1 MTRWDELG
9 GAPRG
14 EAYAAYWDALVA
26 RGEDPHGEATL
37 VDSLLAPGSRVL
49 DAGCGT
55 GRVAIRLAELGH
67 HATGVDADP
76 AMLDHARAVAPDLP
90 WVLADLASPGVPEG
104 PFDLVV
110 AAGNVMILLAP
121 GTEAGVIAGLARRTR
136 VLVAGFALAA
146 PHLPIPEAPFD
157 LARYDAWCADAGLVL
172 QDRWSTWSRDPWEP
186 GGGYAVSVHV
196 TPREG
201 LPAGREGL

>member
-1 MTRWDELG
+1 MTRWDDLG

-14 EAYAAYWDALVA
+14 ADYARHWDALVA
-26 RGEDPHGEATL
+26 RGDDPHGEATL

-55 GRVAIRLAELGH
+55 GRVAIRLTELGH
-67 HATGVDADP
+67 DVTGVDADA
-76 AMLDHARAVAPDLP
+76 AMLDHARAAAPDLP
-90 WVLADLASPGVPEG
+90 WALADLASPDVPAG

-121 GTEAGVIAGLARRTR
+121 GTEAGVIAGLAARTR
-136 VLVAGFALAA
+136 VLVTGFGLAA

-157 LARYDAWCADAGLVL
+157 LGRYDAWCAAAGLVL

-186 GGGYAVSVHV
+186 GGAYAVSVHV
-196 TPREG
+196 TPRSG
-201 LPAGREGL
+201 LPAPRERL